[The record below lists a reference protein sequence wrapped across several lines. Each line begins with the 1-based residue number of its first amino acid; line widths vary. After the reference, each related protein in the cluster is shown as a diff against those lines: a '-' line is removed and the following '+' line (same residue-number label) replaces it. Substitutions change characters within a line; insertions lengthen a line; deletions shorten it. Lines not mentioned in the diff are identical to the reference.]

1 MAKIL
6 AVQDSTL
13 NSQVTDRRRD
23 DIEGPMKI
31 LVASSE
37 ISPLA
42 RSGGLADAV
51 SELTAE
57 LLRLGHEVSVAI
69 PYYRTIR
76 EGKVA
81 KTKKTRIR
89 FNVQVGNAGIPGEI
103 FETKSPDGVQVFLVA
118 RDEYFDRS
126 GFYGVDGRDYQDNAA
141 RFIYFT
147 KCVVELAT
155 MMDPAPQILHAN
167 GWQTALLPVFVSER
181 RLPFR
186 TALTPHTL
194 AYQGN
199 FWSYDFGLTNLPGDY
214 FSAHGV
220 EYYGSMNCLKG
231 GILFADA
238 VILPGERYVCEA
250 QTPEYGSGLENVL
263 REHQHKLY
271 GIPSSAELK
280 DWKPAAG
287 ENLEKSRANLLEAVG
302 MAPEPPRAIFATFTE
317 SSGGK
322 GLDLLFPALDRLLAD
337 DVRLILAGPV
347 DAGNITALEIA
358 ERKHRGRFAHVP
370 EVDEAFAHKALA
382 GADVFLVPGPVEPEA
397 IWLRRAMLS
406 GAIPLAA
413 QCPGLF
419 QFVRDWEQTRGEG
432 NGFVFCARTVDG
444 LLDGCRKVLKVM
456 DDPMRRETLRK
467 RCLSADFS
475 LEAAARAHI
484 ELFERLLGVRRS
496 SLAA

>member
-1 MAKIL
+1 
-6 AVQDSTL
+6 
-13 NSQVTDRRRD
+13 
-23 DIEGPMKI
+23 MKI

-37 ISPLA
+37 MTPFA
-42 RSGGLADAV
+42 RTGGLADAV

-57 LLRLGHEVSVAI
+57 LTRLGHEVSVAI

-76 EGKVA
+76 EGKIA
-81 KTKKTRIR
+81 KTKKNRIR
-89 FNVQVGNAGIPGEI
+89 FNVQVGNAGIPSEV
-103 FETKSPDGVQVFLVA
+103 FETKTPEGVQVFLVA

-147 KCVVELAT
+147 KCVVELAGR
-155 MMDPAPQILHAN
+155 MDPAPQILLAN

-186 TALTPHTL
+186 TVLTPHTL

-231 GILFADA
+231 GFLFADA
-238 VILPGERYVCEA
+238 VVLPGERYVCEA
-250 QTPEYGSGLENVL
+250 QTPEHGYGLENVL
-263 REHQHKLY
+263 REHQHKLH
-271 GIPSSAELK
+271 GIPFSAELK
-280 DWKPAAG
+280 DWKPAAS
-287 ENLEKSRANLLEAVG
+287 ENFEKNRAALLEAVG
-302 MAPEPPRAIFATFTE
+302 MAPEPPRAIFVTFSE
-317 SSGGK
+317 SSEGK
-322 GLDLLFPALDRLLAD
+322 GLDLMFAALDRLLAD
-337 DVRLILAGPV
+337 NVRLVLVGPV
-347 DAGNITALEIA
+347 QAENITALEIA
-358 ERKHRGRFAHVP
+358 ERKHRGRFAHVL
-370 EVDEAFAHKALA
+370 EADEAFARKALA

-432 NGFVFCARTVDG
+432 NGFVFCARTTDG
-444 LLDGCRKVLKVM
+444 LLDGCRKVLRVI
-456 DDPMRRETLRK
+456 DDATRRETLRK
-467 RCLSADFS
+467 RCLSKDFS
-475 LEAAARAHI
+475 LETAVRAHV
-484 ELFERLLGVRRS
+484 ELFERLLGVRKT

>member
-1 MAKIL
+1 
-6 AVQDSTL
+6 
-13 NSQVTDRRRD
+13 
-23 DIEGPMKI
+23 MKI
-31 LVASSE
+31 LVAASE
-37 ISPLA
+37 MTPFA
-42 RSGGLADAV
+42 RTGGLADAV

-57 LLRLGHEVSVAI
+57 LFRLGHEVSVVI

-76 EGKVA
+76 EGKLA
-81 KTKKTRIR
+81 KAKKTRVR
-89 FNVQVGNAGIPGEI
+89 FNVQVGNSGIPGEV
-103 FETKSPDGVQVFLVA
+103 FETKTPEGVQVFLVS

-147 KCVVELAT
+147 KCVIELASR
-155 MMDPAPQILHAN
+155 MNPAPEILHAN
-167 GWQTALLPVFVSER
+167 AWQTALLPVFVSER
-181 RLPFR
+181 RLTFR
-186 TALTPHTL
+186 TVLTPHTL

-238 VILPGERYVCEA
+238 VVLPGERYVCEA
-250 QTPEYGSGLENVL
+250 QTPEYGCGLENVL

-271 GIPSSAELK
+271 GIPFSAELR

-287 ENLEKSRANLLEAVG
+287 ESFEKSRSALLEAVG
-302 MAPEPPRAIFATFTE
+302 MAPELPRAIFATFTE
-317 SSGGK
+317 SCGGK

-337 DVRLILAGPV
+337 NVRLVLLGPV
-347 DAGNITALEIA
+347 GAEHITALEIA
-358 ERKHRGRFAHVP
+358 ERKHRGRFAHVSGP
-370 EVDEAFAHKALA
+370 DEALARKALA
-382 GADVFLVPGPVEPEA
+382 GADVFLVPGPVEPQA

-419 QFVRDWEQTRGEG
+419 QFVRDWEQTRGKG

-444 LLDGCRKVLKVM
+444 LLDGCRKALRVM
-456 DDPMRRETLRK
+456 DDGTRRELLRK

-484 ELFERLLGVRRS
+484 ELFEHLLGVRKS

>member
-1 MAKIL
+1 M
-6 AVQDSTL
+6 DGS
-13 NSQVTDRRRD
+13 
-23 DIEGPMKI
+23 MKV

-37 ISPLA
+37 MTPLA
-42 RSGGLADAV
+42 RTGGLADAV
-51 SELTAE
+51 AE
-57 LLRLGHEVSVAI
+57 LSAELVRLGHDVSVVL

-76 EGKVA
+76 EGKLA
-81 KTKKTRIR
+81 KTKKARVR

-103 FETKSPDGVQVFLVA
+103 FETKTPEGVQVFFVA
-118 RDEYFDRS
+118 HDEYFDRS

-141 RFIYFT
+141 RFVYFT
-147 KCVVELAT
+147 KSVVELASK
-155 MMDPAPQILHAN
+155 MDPAPQILHAN

-186 TALTPHTL
+186 TVLTPHTL

-238 VILPGERYVCEA
+238 VVFPGERFVCEA
-250 QTPEYGSGLENVL
+250 QTPEHGCGLENVL

-271 GIPSSAELK
+271 GIPFSAELK

-287 ENLEKSRANLLEAVG
+287 ENSEKNRATLLEAVG
-302 MAPEPPRAIFATFTE
+302 MAPELPRATFVTFTE
-317 SSGGK
+317 SSEGK
-322 GLDLLFPALDRLLAD
+322 GLELLFPALDRLLAD

-347 DAGNITALEIA
+347 DARNITALEIA
-358 ERKHRGRFAHVP
+358 ERKHRGRFAHVH
-370 EVDEAFAHKALA
+370 EVDEAFARKALA

-397 IWLRRAMLS
+397 IWLRRAMLY

-444 LLDGCRKVLKVM
+444 LLDGCRKALRVM
-456 DDPMRRETLRK
+456 DDTTRQKTLRK

-475 LEAAARAHI
+475 LEAAARAHV
-484 ELFERLLGVRRS
+484 ELFERLLGGRKT

>member
-1 MAKIL
+1 
-6 AVQDSTL
+6 
-13 NSQVTDRRRD
+13 
-23 DIEGPMKI
+23 MKI

-37 ISPLA
+37 MTPFA
-42 RSGGLADAV
+42 RTGGLADAV

-57 LLRLGHEVSVAI
+57 LVRQGHEVSVAI

-76 EGKVA
+76 EGKIA

-89 FNVQVGNAGIPGEI
+89 FNVQVGNAGIPSEV
-103 FETKSPDGVQVFLVA
+103 FETKTTEGVQVFLVA

-147 KCVVELAT
+147 KSVIELASRL
-155 MMDPAPQILHAN
+155 DPSPEILHAN

-186 TALTPHTL
+186 TVLTPHTL

-199 FWSYDFGLTNLPGDY
+199 FWSYDFALTNLPGDY

-238 VILPGERYVCEA
+238 VVLPGERFVCEA
-250 QTPEYGSGLENVL
+250 QTPEHGCGLENVL

-271 GIPSSAELK
+271 GIPFNAELK
-280 DWKPAAG
+280 GWKPAPG
-287 ENLEKSRANLLEAVG
+287 ENFQKSRAALLDSTG
-302 MAPEPPRAIFATFTE
+302 METEPRAIFVTFAE
-317 SSGGK
+317 SSEGK

-337 DVRLILAGPV
+337 NVRLVLAGPV
-347 DAGNITALEIA
+347 GAENITALEIA

-370 EVDEAFAHKALA
+370 EVDEDFARKALA
-382 GADVFLVPGPVEPEA
+382 GADLFLVPGPVEPEA
-397 IWLRRAMLS
+397 TWLRRAMLS
-406 GAIPLAA
+406 GAVPLAM

-419 QFVRDWEQTRGEG
+419 QFVRDWEQSGSET
-432 NGFVFCARTVDG
+432 NGFVFFARTVEG
-444 LLDGCRKVLKVM
+444 LLDGCREALRIM
-456 DDPMRRETLRK
+456 DHAAHRETLRK
-467 RCLSADFS
+467 RCLGADFS

-484 ELFERLLGVRRS
+484 ELFERLLGGKRTSR
-496 SLAA
+496 AA

>member
-1 MAKIL
+1 
-6 AVQDSTL
+6 
-13 NSQVTDRRRD
+13 
-23 DIEGPMKI
+23 MKI
-31 LVASSE
+31 LVAASE
-37 ISPLA
+37 MTPLA
-42 RSGGLADAV
+42 RTGGLADSV

-57 LLRLGHEVSVAI
+57 LFRLGHEVSVVI

-76 EGKVA
+76 EGKLA
-81 KTKKTRIR
+81 KAKKTRVR
-89 FNVQVGNAGIPGEI
+89 FNVQVGNAGIPGEV
-103 FETKSPDGVQVFLVA
+103 FETKTSEGVQVFLA
-118 RDEYFDRS
+118 SRDEYFDRS

-147 KCVVELAT
+147 KCAIELAGRLN
-155 MMDPAPQILHAN
+155 PAPEILLAN

-186 TALTPHTL
+186 TVLVPHTL

-220 EYYGSMNCLKG
+220 EYFGSMNCLKG

-250 QTPEYGSGLENVL
+250 QTPEFGCGLENVL

-271 GIPSSAELK
+271 GIPSSEPLK

-287 ENLEKSRANLLEAVG
+287 EALEKSRSALLQAVG
-302 MAPEPPRAIFATFTE
+302 LAPDPPRAVFATFTE
-317 SSGGK
+317 SCGGK

-337 DVRLILAGPV
+337 NVRLILVGPV
-347 DAGNITALEIA
+347 GGEHITALEIA
-358 ERKHRGRFAHVP
+358 ERKHRARFVHVP
-370 EVDEAFAHKALA
+370 QPDEGLERKALA
-382 GADVFLVPGPVEPEA
+382 GADIFLVPGPTEPEA
-397 IWLRRAMLS
+397 VWLRRAMLF
-406 GAIPLAA
+406 GAVPLAA

-432 NGFVFCARTVDG
+432 NGFVFCASTPDG
-444 LLDGCRKVLKVM
+444 LLDGCRKALRVM
-456 DDPMRRETLRK
+456 DDGKRKEMLRK
-467 RCLSADFS
+467 RCMSADFS
-475 LEAAARAHI
+475 LESAARAHI
-484 ELFERLLGVRRS
+484 ELFERLLGARKT

>member
-1 MAKIL
+1 MIIQGL
-6 AVQDSTL
+6 
-13 NSQVTDRRRD
+13 
-23 DIEGPMKI
+23 MKI

-37 ISPLA
+37 MTPFA
-42 RSGGLADAV
+42 QTGGLADAV

-57 LLRLGHEVSVAI
+57 LTRLGHDVSVAI

-76 EGKVA
+76 EGKIG
-81 KTKKTRIR
+81 KTKKTRLR
-89 FNVQVGNAGIPGEI
+89 FNVQVGSAGIPSEV
-103 FETKSPDGVQVFLVA
+103 FETKTPEGVQVFLVA
-118 RDEYFDRS
+118 RDEFFDRS

-147 KCVVELAT
+147 KCVVELAGKL
-155 MMDPAPQILHAN
+155 DPPPQILYAN

-186 TALTPHTL
+186 TVLAPHTL

-238 VILPGERYVCEA
+238 VVLPGERYVSEA
-250 QTPEYGSGLENVL
+250 QSPEHGCGLENVL
-263 REHQHKLY
+263 REHQHKFY
-271 GIPSSAELK
+271 GIPSSAGLR
-280 DWKPAAG
+280 DWKPGSG
-287 ENLEKSRANLLEAVG
+287 ENFEKSRAALLEAVG
-302 MAPEPPRAIFATFTE
+302 MSPEPPRAVFVTFSE
-317 SSGGK
+317 SSEGK
-322 GLDLLFPALDRLLAD
+322 GLDLLFSALDRLLAD
-337 DVRLILAGPV
+337 NVRLILVGPV
-347 DAGNITALEIA
+347 QAGNITALEIA
-358 ERKHRGRFAHVP
+358 ERKHRGRFAHVL
-370 EVDEAFAHKALA
+370 EADEGFAHKALA
-382 GADVFLVPGPVEPEA
+382 GADIFLVPGPVEPEA

-432 NGFVFCARTVDG
+432 NGFVFYARTVDG
-444 LLDGCRKVLKVM
+444 LLDGCRKTLRVI
-456 DDPMRRETLRK
+456 DDPKNRETLRK

-475 LEAAARAHI
+475 LEAGVRAHVD
-484 ELFERLLGVRRS
+484 LFERLLGVKKTS
-496 SLAA
+496 SAA